1 MEAKD
6 VAPLPAATAAG
17 PAAPVP
23 APVSQAPPP
32 QTQPQPVA
40 SIPPHAH
47 AYAQPPPASM
57 PPHARPQ
64 PPPASMPQHAHTHAP
79 PPPPHAHKQPPQP
92 LPFAHHQHHH
102 QQQQQ
107 HQPSPGSATPPAPM
121 PGSGMRLSFDQMV
134 AKPPGEHHQQHQH
147 QHQHQHHAPGPILY
161 NAPPPYAAVPPPGG
175 NALGMGEL
183 MRKKRGRPRK
193 YAPDGSMALALA
205 PLSSASGGA
214 PTPQPGLQQH
224 GFSISSPPSD
234 PNAKRRGRPPGS
246 GKKKQFEALGS
257 WGISF
262 TPHILSVKA
271 GEDVASKIMSFSQQ
285 GPRTVCILSAN
296 GAISNVTLRQ
306 PATSG
311 GLVTYEGRFEII
323 SLSGSFLLAEDGD
336 TRSRTGGLSVALAG
350 SDGRILGGCV
360 AGQLT
365 AATPV
370 QVVVA
375 SFIAEGKK
383 SKPAEPR
390 KVEPMSAPPQMP
402 TYVPAPVASP
412 PSEGT
417 SSGSS
422 DDSGSPIN
430 HGGMPYNHSGQ
441 QQQQHQ
447 QHQHPQHQQHMP
459 PAYASGGWSLPAHHQ
474 NNSRHDADVKMM
486 SN

>member
-1 MEAKD
+1 M
-6 VAPLPAATAAG
+6 
-17 PAAPVP
+17 
-23 APVSQAPPP
+23 
-32 QTQPQPVA
+32 
-40 SIPPHAH
+40 
-47 AYAQPPPASM
+47 
-57 PPHARPQ
+57 
-64 PPPASMPQHAHTHAP
+64 
-79 PPPPHAHKQPPQP
+79 
-92 LPFAHHQHHH
+92 
-102 QQQQQ
+102 
-107 HQPSPGSATPPAPM
+107 
-121 PGSGMRLSFDQMV
+121 
-134 AKPPGEHHQQHQH
+134 
-147 QHQHQHHAPGPILY
+147 LY
-161 NAPPPYAAVPPPGG
+161 NAPPPYSVVPPPGG

-214 PTPQPGLQQH
+214 PTPPPGQQPQH

-350 SDGRILGGCV
+350 SDGRVLGGCV

-390 KVEPMSAPPQMP
+390 KVEPMSAPPQMA

-422 DDSGSPIN
+422 DDSGSPMN
-430 HGGMPYNHSGQ
+430 QGGMPYNHAGQ
-441 QQQQHQ
+441 QQQQPQ
-447 QHQHPQHQQHMP
+447 PQPHQHAQQHMP
-459 PAYASGGWSLPAHHQ
+459 PAYASGGWSLSAHHQ
-474 NNSRHDADVKMM
+474 NNNRHDADMKMM

>member
-1 MEAKD
+1 METKD
-6 VAPLPAATAAG
+6 VAPLPATTAAG
-17 PAAPVP
+17 AAAPVP
-23 APVSQAPPP
+23 APASQTPPP
-32 QTQPQPVA
+32 
-40 SIPPHAH
+40 S
-47 AYAQPPPASM
+47 SM
-57 PPHARPQ
+57 
-64 PPPASMPQHAHTHAP
+64 P
-79 PPPPHAHKQPPQP
+79 PPPPQPQHHQPPP
-92 LPFAHHQHHH
+92 PPFA
-102 QQQQQ
+102 QQQAAPA
-107 HQPSPGSATPPAPM
+107 PSPGAPM
-121 PGSGMRLSFDQMV
+121 PGGMRLSFDQM
-134 AKPPGEHHQQHQH
+134 AGKTER
-147 QHQHQHHAPGPILY
+147 HQHHAAPMLY
-161 NAPPPYAAVPPPGG
+161 APPPPQSAAGAPGG
-175 NALGMGEL
+175 NVLGMGEL

-205 PLSSASGGA
+205 PISSASAGGGA
-214 PTPQPGLQQH
+214 APGQQQH
-224 GFSISSPPSD
+224 GGFSISSPPSD

-257 WGISF
+257 WGIAF
-262 TPHILSVKA
+262 TPHILTVKA
-271 GEDVASKIMSFSQQ
+271 GEDVASKIMTFSQQ

-350 SDGRILGGCV
+350 SDGRVLGGCV
-360 AGQLT
+360 AGMLM

-383 SKPAEPR
+383 SKPAEAR
-390 KVEPMSAPPQMP
+390 KVEPMSAPPPQMP
-402 TYVPAPVASP
+402 TFVPPPVATSP

-417 SSGSS
+417 SSASS

-430 HGGMPYNHSGQ
+430 HSTMPFNHSGQ
-441 QQQQHQ
+441 H
-447 QHQHPQHQQHMP
+447 QHQHPHQHQHMP
-459 PAYASGGWSLPAHHQ
+459 PAYASGGWSLSAHQQ
-474 NNSRHDADVKMM
+474 NRHDSDMKMM

>member
-6 VAPLPAATAAG
+6 VSPLVTTTAA
-17 PAAPVP
+17 AAAAAAVP
-23 APVSQAPPP
+23 APASQPLA
-32 QTQPQPVA
+32 
-40 SIPPHAH
+40 
-47 AYAQPPPASM
+47 ASM
-57 PPHARPQ
+57 PP
-64 PPPASMPQHAHTHAP
+64 
-79 PPPPHAHKQPPQP
+79 
-92 LPFAHHQHHH
+92 PFA

-107 HQPSPGSATPPAPM
+107 QQQQAPAANPAAPM
-121 PGSGMRLSFDQMV
+121 PGGVRLSFDQM
-134 AKPPGEHHQQHQH
+134 AGKAPGEHH
-147 QHQHQHHAPGPILY
+147 ASGPML
-161 NAPPPYAAVPPPGG
+161 YAAPPPGG
-175 NALGMGEL
+175 NVMGMGEL

-193 YAPDGSMALALA
+193 YAPGGSMALALA
-205 PLSSASGGA
+205 PISSASGGA
-214 PTPQPGLQQH
+214 SAPPPGQH

-257 WGISF
+257 WGIAF
-262 TPHILSVKA
+262 TPHILTVKA

-350 SDGRILGGCV
+350 SDGRVLGGCV
-360 AGQLT
+360 AGMLM

-383 SKPAEPR
+383 SKPAEAR
-390 KVEPMSAPPQMP
+390 KVEPMSAPPQMA

-417 SSGSS
+417 SSASS

-430 HGGMPYNHSGQ
+430 HSGMPYNHSGQ
-441 QQQQHQ
+441 H
-447 QHQHPQHQQHMP
+447 QHQHQHQHMP
-459 PAYASGGWSLPAHHQ
+459 PAYASGGWSLSAHHQ
-474 NNSRHDADVKMM
+474 NRHDSDMKMM

>member
-1 MEAKD
+1 METKD
-6 VAPLPAATAAG
+6 VAPLPATTAAA
-17 PAAPVP
+17 AAPVP
-23 APVSQAPPP
+23 APA
-32 QTQPQPVA
+32 
-40 SIPPHAH
+40 
-47 AYAQPPPASM
+47 
-57 PPHARPQ
+57 PQ
-64 PPPASMPQHAHTHAP
+64 PPPPSSMPP
-79 PPPPHAHKQPPQP
+79 PA
-92 LPFAHHQHHH
+92 
-102 QQQQQ
+102 QQQ
-107 HQPSPGSATPPAPM
+107 HQPPPFAQQQQQAAQAPSSAAGM
-121 PGSGMRLSFDQMV
+121 PGGGMRLSFDQTA
-134 AKPPGEHHQQHQH
+134 AKAEHH
-147 QHQHQHHAPGPILY
+147 HHAAPMLY
-161 NAPPPYAAVPPPGG
+161 VPPPPPTQQQQHAGAGGG
-175 NALGMGEL
+175 NVLGMGEL

-205 PLSSASGGA
+205 PISSASAGGA
-214 PTPQPGLQQH
+214 GGHGQQQQQQQH
-224 GFSISSPPSD
+224 GGFSISSPPSD

-257 WGISF
+257 WGIAF
-262 TPHILSVKA
+262 TPHILTVKA
-271 GEDVASKIMSFSQQ
+271 GEDVASKIMTFSQQ

-350 SDGRILGGCV
+350 SDGRVLGGCV
-360 AGQLT
+360 AGMLM

-383 SKPAEPR
+383 SKPAEAR
-390 KVEPMSAPPQMP
+390 KVEPMSAPPPQMP
-402 TYVPAPVASP
+402 TFVPPPVATSP

-417 SSGSS
+417 SSASS

-430 HGGMPYNHSGQ
+430 HSAMPFNHSGQ
-441 QQQQHQ
+441 HQH
-447 QHQHPQHQQHMP
+447 QHQHPHQHQHMP
-459 PAYASGGWSLPAHHQ
+459 PAYASGGWSLSAHQQ
-474 NNSRHDADVKMM
+474 NRHDSDMKMM

>member
-1 MEAKD
+1 
-6 VAPLPAATAAG
+6 
-17 PAAPVP
+17 
-23 APVSQAPPP
+23 
-32 QTQPQPVA
+32 
-40 SIPPHAH
+40 
-47 AYAQPPPASM
+47 
-57 PPHARPQ
+57 
-64 PPPASMPQHAHTHAP
+64 
-79 PPPPHAHKQPPQP
+79 
-92 LPFAHHQHHH
+92 
-102 QQQQQ
+102 
-107 HQPSPGSATPPAPM
+107 
-121 PGSGMRLSFDQMV
+121 
-134 AKPPGEHHQQHQH
+134 
-147 QHQHQHHAPGPILY
+147 
-161 NAPPPYAAVPPPGG
+161 
-175 NALGMGEL
+175 MGEL

-205 PLSSASGGA
+205 PISSASGGA
-214 PTPQPGLQQH
+214 APPPPPPGHQPH
-224 GFSISSPPSD
+224 GFSISSPASD

-257 WGISF
+257 WGIAF
-262 TPHILSVKA
+262 TPHILTVKA
-271 GEDVASKIMSFSQQ
+271 GEVNPDLKTKRLSFLPSFLLDPSVQPAIAESAAAVQQVDVASKIMAFSQQ

-350 SDGRILGGCV
+350 SDGRVLGGCV
-360 AGQLT
+360 AGMLM

-383 SKPAEPR
+383 SKPVETR
-390 KVEPMSAPPQMP
+390 KVEPMSAPPQMA

-430 HGGMPYNHSGQ
+430 HSGMPYNHSGQ
-441 QQQQHQ
+441 QQQHQ
-447 QHQHPQHQQHMP
+447 QHQHMP
-459 PAYASGGWSLPAHHQ
+459 PAYASGGWSLSAHHQ
-474 NNSRHDADVKMM
+474 NRHDSDMKMM

>member
-1 MEAKD
+1 METKD
-6 VAPLPAATAAG
+6 VAPLPATTAATA
-17 PAAPVP
+17 AAPVP
-23 APVSQAPPP
+23 APAPQQQPP
-32 QTQPQPVA
+32 
-40 SIPPHAH
+40 SSM
-47 AYAQPPPASM
+47 PPPA
-57 PPHARPQ
+57 
-64 PPPASMPQHAHTHAP
+64 
-79 PPPPHAHKQPPQP
+79 
-92 LPFAHHQHHH
+92 
-102 QQQQQ
+102 QQ
-107 HQPSPGSATPPAPM
+107 HQPPPFAQQQQAAQAPSPGAAM
-121 PGSGMRLSFDQMV
+121 PGGGMRLSFDQTA
-134 AKPPGEHHQQHQH
+134 AKAEHH
-147 QHQHQHHAPGPILY
+147 HHAAPMLY
-161 NAPPPYAAVPPPGG
+161 VPPPPPQQQQPHSGAGGG
-175 NALGMGEL
+175 NVLGMGEL

-205 PLSSASGGA
+205 PISSASAGGGA
-214 PTPQPGLQQH
+214 GPGQQPQQH
-224 GFSISSPPSD
+224 GGFSISSPPSD

-257 WGISF
+257 WGIAF
-262 TPHILSVKA
+262 TPHILTVKA
-271 GEDVASKIMSFSQQ
+271 GEDVASKIMTFSQQ

-350 SDGRILGGCV
+350 SDGRVLGGCV
-360 AGQLT
+360 AGMLM

-383 SKPAEPR
+383 SKPAEAR
-390 KVEPMSAPPQMP
+390 KVEPMSAPPLQMP
-402 TYVPAPVASP
+402 TFVPPPVATSP

-417 SSGSS
+417 SSASS

-430 HGGMPYNHSGQ
+430 HSAMPFNHSGQ
-441 QQQQHQ
+441 HQH
-447 QHQHPQHQQHMP
+447 QHQHPHQHQHQHQHMP
-459 PAYASGGWSLPAHHQ
+459 PAYASGGWSLSAHQQ
-474 NNSRHDADVKMM
+474 NRHDSDMKMM

>member
-1 MEAKD
+1 METKD
-6 VAPLPAATAAG
+6 VSPLAATPAAGA
-17 PAAPVP
+17 PAAVP
-23 APVSQAPPP
+23 APA
-32 QTQPQPVA
+32 
-40 SIPPHAH
+40 
-47 AYAQPPPASM
+47 AQPAPASM
-57 PPHARPQ
+57 
-64 PPPASMPQHAHTHAP
+64 AP
-79 PPPPHAHKQPPQP
+79 P
-92 LPFAHHQHHH
+92 

-107 HQPSPGSATPPAPM
+107 QQQQPPPFAQQAAQAPSPGAAM
-121 PGSGMRLSFDQMV
+121 PGGMRLSFDQMV
-134 AKPPGEHHQQHQH
+134 GKAPGEQPPPPP
-147 QHQHQHHAPGPILY
+147 QHHHHHAGAMLYAPQV
-161 NAPPPYAAVPPPGG
+161 APPSGTAGG
-175 NALGMGEL
+175 NVLGMGEL

-205 PLSSASGGA
+205 PISSASAGGA
-214 PTPQPGLQQH
+214 APPGQPPH

-257 WGISF
+257 WGIAF
-262 TPHILSVKA
+262 TPHILTVKA
-271 GEDVASKIMSFSQQ
+271 GEDVASKIMTFSQQ

-350 SDGRILGGCV
+350 SDGRVLGGCV
-360 AGQLT
+360 AGMLM

-383 SKPAEPR
+383 SKPAEAR
-390 KVEPMSAPPQMP
+390 KVEPMQAPPQMA
-402 TYVPAPVASP
+402 TFVPAPVATSP

-417 SSGSS
+417 SSQSS
-422 DDSGSPIN
+422 DDSGSPMN
-430 HGGMPYNHSGQ
+430 HSAMPYNHSGQ
-441 QQQQHQ
+441 
-447 QHQHPQHQQHMP
+447 HQHPHQQQHMP
-459 PAYASGGWSLPAHHQ
+459 PAYASGGWSLSAHQQ
-474 NNSRHDADVKMM
+474 NRHDSDMKMM

>member
-6 VAPLPAATAAG
+6 VSPLVATPAAAP
-17 PAAPVP
+17 PAAPAP
-23 APVSQAPPP
+23 APS
-32 QTQPQPVA
+32 
-40 SIPPHAH
+40 S
-47 AYAQPPPASM
+47 QPPS
-57 PPHARPQ
+57 
-64 PPPASMPQHAHTHAP
+64 SMPQTFAQQAP
-79 PPPPHAHKQPPQP
+79 AANPA
-92 LPFAHHQHHH
+92 
-102 QQQQQ
+102 
-107 HQPSPGSATPPAPM
+107 APM
-121 PGSGMRLSFDQMV
+121 SGSMRLSFDQM
-134 AKPPGEHHQQHQH
+134 AGKAPGEHY
-147 QHQHQHHAPGPILY
+147 PSPMLY
-161 NAPPPYAAVPPPGG
+161 ASPASAAPPQGG
-175 NALGMGEL
+175 NAMGMGDL

-193 YAPDGSMALALA
+193 YAPDGSMALALV
-205 PLSSASGGA
+205 PISSASGTAA
-214 PTPQPGLQQH
+214 PPPPGHQQH

-257 WGISF
+257 WGIAF
-262 TPHILSVKA
+262 TPHILTVKA
-271 GEDVASKIMSFSQQ
+271 GEDVASKIMAFSQQ

-350 SDGRILGGCV
+350 SDGRVLGGCV
-360 AGQLT
+360 AGMLM

-383 SKPAEPR
+383 SKPAEAR
-390 KVEPMSAPPQMP
+390 KVEPMSAPPQMA

-422 DDSGSPIN
+422 DDSGNPIS
-430 HGGMPYNHSGQ
+430 HTGMPYNHSGQ
-441 QQQQHQ
+441 QGQQQQ
-447 QHQHPQHQQHMP
+447 QQQHMP
-459 PAYASGGWSLPAHHQ
+459 PAYASGGWSLSAHHQ
-474 NNSRHDADVKMM
+474 NRHDSDMKMM

>member
-1 MEAKD
+1 METKD
-6 VAPLPAATAAG
+6 VAPLPAATAAAA
-17 PAAPVP
+17 AAPVP
-23 APVSQAPPP
+23 APG
-32 QTQPQPVA
+32 
-40 SIPPHAH
+40 
-47 AYAQPPPASM
+47 
-57 PPHARPQ
+57 PQ
-64 PPPASMPQHAHTHAP
+64 PPPPSSMPP
-79 PPPPHAHKQPPQP
+79 PA
-92 LPFAHHQHHH
+92 
-102 QQQQQ
+102 QQQQ
-107 HQPSPGSATPPAPM
+107 HQPPPPFAQQQAGQAPSPGSAM
-121 PGSGMRLSFDQMV
+121 PGGGMRLSFDQTA
-134 AKPPGEHHQQHQH
+134 AKAEHH
-147 QHQHQHHAPGPILY
+147 HHAAPMLY
-161 NAPPPYAAVPPPGG
+161 VPPPPPPQHAGGG

-205 PLSSASGGA
+205 PISSASAGGGGGQ
-214 PTPQPGLQQH
+214 QPQQH
-224 GFSISSPPSD
+224 GGFSISSPPSD

-257 WGISF
+257 WGIAF
-262 TPHILSVKA
+262 TPHILTVKA
-271 GEDVASKIMSFSQQ
+271 GEDVASKIMTFSQQ

-350 SDGRILGGCV
+350 SDGRVLGGCV
-360 AGQLT
+360 AGMLM

-383 SKPAEPR
+383 SKPSEAR
-390 KVEPMSAPPQMP
+390 KVEPMSAPPPQMP
-402 TYVPAPVASP
+402 TFVPPPVATSP

-417 SSGSS
+417 SSASS

-430 HGGMPYNHSGQ
+430 HSAMPFNHSGQ
-441 QQQQHQ
+441 HQH
-447 QHQHPQHQQHMP
+447 QHQHPHQHQHMP
-459 PAYASGGWSLPAHHQ
+459 PAYASGGWSLSAHQQ
-474 NNSRHDADVKMM
+474 NRHDSDMKMM

>member
-17 PAAPVP
+17 PAPPVP
-23 APVSQAPPP
+23 APVSQAKPA
-32 QTQPQPVA
+32 PQPVT
-40 SIPPHAH
+40 
-47 AYAQPPPASM
+47 SM
-57 PPHARPQ
+57 PPHAHPQ
-64 PPPASMPQHAHTHAP
+64 PPPTSMP
-79 PPPPHAHKQPPQP
+79 PHP
-92 LPFAHHQHHH
+92 LPFAHHQPHQHQHQQPQHH
-102 QQQQQ
+102 QQQ
-107 HQPSPGSATPPAPM
+107 PAPGSGTPPAPM

-134 AKPPGEHHQQHQH
+134 GKPPGEPQHHQQHPHPH
-147 QHQHQHHAPGPILY
+147 QQHHAPGPMLY
-161 NAPPPYAAVPPPGG
+161 NAPQPYATIPPPGA

-214 PTPQPGLQQH
+214 PTPPPGQQQQPPH

-350 SDGRILGGCV
+350 SDGRVLGGCV

-390 KVEPMSAPPQMP
+390 KVEPMSAPPQMA

-422 DDSGSPIN
+422 DDSGSPMN
-430 HGGMPYNHSGQ
+430 QGGMPYNHSGQ
-441 QQQQHQ
+441 PQQQPP
-447 QHQHPQHQQHMP
+447 HPQQHMP
-459 PAYASGGWSLPAHHQ
+459 PAYASGGWSLSHHQ
-474 NNSRHDADVKMM
+474 NNNRHDADMKMM

>member
-1 MEAKD
+1 METKD
-6 VAPLPAATAAG
+6 VAPLAAATAAAAAA
-17 PAAPVP
+17 AAPVP
-23 APVSQAPPP
+23 AP
-32 QTQPQPVA
+32 A
-40 SIPPHAH
+40 S
-47 AYAQPPPASM
+47 QPPPPSSM
-57 PPHARPQ
+57 
-64 PPPASMPQHAHTHAP
+64 P
-79 PPPPHAHKQPPQP
+79 PPPPQPQHQQPPP
-92 LPFAHHQHHH
+92 PPFA
-102 QQQQQ
+102 QQ
-107 HQPSPGSATPPAPM
+107 APPAPSPAASM
-121 PGSGMRLSFDQMV
+121 PGGMRLSFDQM
-134 AKPPGEHHQQHQH
+134 KPEHH
-147 QHQHQHHAPGPILY
+147 HHAAAPMLY
-161 NAPPPYAAVPPPGG
+161 APPPPQSAAGAGAGAAGSPGG
-175 NALGMGEL
+175 NVLGMGEL

-205 PLSSASGGA
+205 PISSASGGGGGV
-214 PTPQPGLQQH
+214 PGQPQHG

-257 WGISF
+257 WGIAF
-262 TPHILSVKA
+262 TPHILTVKA
-271 GEDVASKIMSFSQQ
+271 GEDVASKIMTFSQQ

-350 SDGRILGGCV
+350 SDGRVLGGCV
-360 AGQLT
+360 AGMLM

-383 SKPAEPR
+383 SKPAEAR
-390 KVEPMSAPPQMP
+390 KVEPMSAPPPQMP
-402 TYVPAPVASP
+402 TFVAPPVATSP

-417 SSGSS
+417 SSASS

-430 HGGMPYNHSGQ
+430 HSAMPFNHSGQ
-441 QQQQHQ
+441 H
-447 QHQHPQHQQHMP
+447 QHQHPHQHQHMP
-459 PAYASGGWSLPAHHQ
+459 PAYASGGWSLSAHQQ
-474 NNSRHDADVKMM
+474 NRHDSDMKMM